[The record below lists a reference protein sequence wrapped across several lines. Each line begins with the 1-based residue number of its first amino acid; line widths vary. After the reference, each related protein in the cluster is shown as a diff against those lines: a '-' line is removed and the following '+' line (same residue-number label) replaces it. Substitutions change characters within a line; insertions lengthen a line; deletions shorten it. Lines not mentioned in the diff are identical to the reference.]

1 MEHSGDSEG
10 RGGRPEAAVPAER
23 RNDPYGSADALADE
37 AWALA
42 SRAVRDGDQDRI
54 SDEAVA
60 KMLTAA
66 VKLYAAKADRGE
78 RSPRALLGEYDEVV
92 TPTEALTAATE
103 LLRALRL
110 GPMEFGLWSR
120 RRPEDYHDR
129 PPETPPVPVPDA
141 KAARGKAG

>member
-1 MEHSGDSEG
+1 MQEPGETSAD
-10 RGGRPEAAVPAER
+10 GGPLPYAEADR
-23 RNDPYGSADALADE
+23 RNDPYGSAEALADE

-42 SRAVRDGDQDRI
+42 RQAVEQGDHDRI

-60 KMLTAA
+60 KLLTAA
-66 VKLYAAKADRGE
+66 VKLYAAKADGGQ
-78 RSPRALLGEYDEVV
+78 RSPRALLGQYDEVV

-120 RRPEDYHDR
+120 RRPEDYHDQE
-129 PPETPPVPVPDA
+129 PETPPVAVPGTSD
-141 KAARGKAG
+141 

>member
-1 MEHSGDSEG
+1 M
-10 RGGRPEAAVPAER
+10 AE
-23 RNDPYGSADALADE
+23 E

-42 SRAVRDGDQDRI
+42 RQAVERGEEDRV

-60 KMLTAA
+60 KLLTAA

-78 RSPRALLGEYDEVV
+78 RSPRALLGDYDEVV

-120 RRPEDYHDR
+120 RRPEDYHDKA
-129 PPETPPVPVPDA
+129 PEAPPVPVP
-141 KAARGKAG
+141 ARAEKG